1 MKKELD
7 VIDKILISLV
17 ITCFL
22 TLFCLYFVNKTAGY
36 DNNTVKPTSTP
47 VPTVVPS
54 PTPNIVEDMPE
65 IDTLKKSYNNNNI
78 VGFVYIP
85 NTNINEVVAQYKDND
100 YYLNHNLYNNK
111 DYKGSIFLDYRMKI
125 NEGRKNIIYGHNSS
139 NLDVPFRELENY
151 YDKAYLE
158 KNKYIYVRSEE
169 IINKYEVFSI
179 FVETSDWTY
188 TKVNFETD
196 EEWLNHINMLKDKS
210 WIDTGVE
217 LTESDRIL
225 ILQTCSHHK
234 DYTKYDNKY
243 FLIISKLVESI
254 S

>member
-1 MKKELD
+1 MDKKVD
-7 VIDKILISLV
+7 KIDKILITVVLV
-17 ITCFL
+17 CFL
-22 TLFCLYFVNKTAGY
+22 TLFGLIIVNNIGVFS
-36 DNNTVKPTSTP
+36 NNTVKPTSTP
-47 VPTVVPS
+47 VPTVEPVV
-54 PTPNIVEDMPE
+54 TPDVKIDMPE
-65 IDTLKKSYNNNNI
+65 ISTLKKNYNNNNI

-100 YYLNHNLYNNK
+100 FYLNHNLYNNK

-151 YDKAYLE
+151 YDKSYFE
-158 KNKYIYVRSEE
+158 KNRYIYVKSDD
-169 IINKYEVFSI
+169 IVNKYEVFSV

-188 TKVNFETD
+188 TKVNFESD
-196 EEWLNHINMLKDKS
+196 EEWLNHINMLKDRS
-210 WIDTGVE
+210 WYDTGVDIGE
-217 LTESDRIL
+217 TDRIL

-234 DYTKYDNKY
+234 DYTKYENKY
-243 FLIISKLVESI
+243 FLILSKLVESI